1 MKKPFLQITRLFLAS
16 AAGISFAPLLMA
28 QPSLA
33 QLSPADAFPSGS
45 TTDQN
50 TDPFS
55 RSNSDNFNMFDLIH
69 RANFGTLNWN
79 SQQQNEQ
86 LNSTAEAFKARQQQL
101 LQCRQQAQ
109 QKNPEPSS
117 VASASP
123 TSSTQPA
130 TAAPLKTPQKAQQT
144 TSESTQITSA
154 PTTSSTQ
161 PATPAPLKPNQ
172 QQILQCQQA
181 RQTTP
186 ELPTFK
192 LPSGN

>member
-1 MKKPFLQITRLFLAS
+1 MKKPFLQITRLFLAT
-16 AAGISFAPLLMA
+16 AAGVSFAPLLMA

-33 QLSPADAFPSGS
+33 QLSSPADAFPSGS

-101 LQCRQQAQ
+101 LQCRQQGQ
-109 QKNPEPSS
+109 LTTPGSPT

-123 TSSTQPA
+123 TSSTQSA
-130 TAAPLKTPQKAQQT
+130 TADPLKA
-144 TSESTQITSA
+144 
-154 PTTSSTQ
+154 
-161 PATPAPLKPNQ
+161 NQ
-172 QQILQCQQA
+172 QQTLQCQQA
-181 RQTTP
+181 QQTTR
-186 ELPTFK
+186 ELPSFK

>member
-1 MKKPFLQITRLFLAS
+1 MKKPFLQITRLLLATV
-16 AAGISFAPLLMA
+16 AGISFAPLLMA
-28 QPSLA
+28 QPSSA
-33 QLSPADAFPSGS
+33 QISSPADAFPSTS

-86 LNSTAEAFKARQQQL
+86 LDSSAAAFRARQQQL
-101 LQCRQQAQ
+101 LQCQQQAQ
-109 QKNPEPSS
+109 QTTPQPS
-117 VASASP
+117 VASASA

-130 TAAPLKTPQKAQQT
+130 TANA
-144 TSESTQITSA
+144 
-154 PTTSSTQ
+154 
-161 PATPAPLKPNQ
+161 LKPNQ
-172 QQILQCQQA
+172 QPLQCQQA
-181 RQTTP
+181 QQTTP
-186 ELPTFK
+186 QLPSVK